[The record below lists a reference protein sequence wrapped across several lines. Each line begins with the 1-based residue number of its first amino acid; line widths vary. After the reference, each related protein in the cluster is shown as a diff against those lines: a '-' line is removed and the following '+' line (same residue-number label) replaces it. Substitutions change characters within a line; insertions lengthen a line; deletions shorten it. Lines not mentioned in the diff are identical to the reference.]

1 MCKAMSK
8 KVVELM
14 TEKDA
19 SQADQ
24 KVHYFILNVDTV
36 FFVHY
41 KTKLDQLSSYFLTF
55 NIKL

>member
-1 MCKAMSK
+1 MSK

-24 KVHYFILNVDTV
+24 KVHYFILNVGIV